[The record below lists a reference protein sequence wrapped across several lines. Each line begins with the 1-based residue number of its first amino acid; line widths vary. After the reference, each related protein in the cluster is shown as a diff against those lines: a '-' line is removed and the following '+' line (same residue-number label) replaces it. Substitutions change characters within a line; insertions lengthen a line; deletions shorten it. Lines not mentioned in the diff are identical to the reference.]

1 MGAPD
6 TGVVVRGAAQHR
18 PHAGMISIGNV
29 VSVSDG
35 ARYFQEAVTE
45 SPADYY
51 AARGE
56 AAGLWRGQA
65 AAELGLAGSVRR
77 DDFVRILDGR
87 HPATGDELGRHHAT
101 RKDVAF
107 DVTFSLPKSV
117 SLLYALGDDH
127 VREAVLRALDAGATA
142 AHEYLED
149 HAAWGRIANPQTH
162 AIEHVR
168 AQLVTAA
175 FVHRTAR
182 PVTRDGVVAVDPQ
195 LHTHLVV
202 ASFAKRA
209 NGTWGQLHGQQLY
222 AHATAAGAIGQAATR
237 DVLVRELGV
246 RVRTNPNGTFELEGF
261 TPEQLAEFSQRHQQT
276 MAAAE
281 AAGVTSY
288 DGLKVAVLASREA
301 KSAIEPGTDHF
312 EQWRDRAANLGLT
325 PAGVSDLL
333 EQEEVRELRWFDVDT
348 AQAVIG
354 RDENGL
360 TAQASVFSRRELI
373 RSLAGHTPLGMRRE
387 QIEELADAILADP
400 AVTTPMVPAQRE
412 GEAASE
418 AMERWCDRGME
429 LHYSTPEVVALER
442 RMLRSAVLRGQER
455 TLVIDGGHVRAAI
468 EASGNHLTTDQREMV
483 LGVCTSPAGVIVVEG
498 AAGTGKTTAVRLI
511 REIHTDLGVS
521 VIGCA
526 PSNRAAIT
534 LEQEAGVPTFTT
546 ASLLYR
552 LRDGERRA
560 RGGLVIADECSMLGP
575 DLAELVVRAEQ
586 DGAKLVLI
594 GDSAQLQPIDGG
606 ALFRSLGDALGRISL
621 TDVVRQ
627 RESWDREVL
636 MALRAGNA
644 APLVRRYLEE
654 GRVHHCPDE
663 FSRVATIAADWVAAS
678 AEGHE
683 VITIALERAAVAE
696 LNAVT
701 REAAVEAG
709 LVARAGVRRVSVDH
723 VGHKNVPLG
732 DLEFAVGDRVLLVG
746 RTQRHRGLVKGLRGT
761 VVETAADGTLGVETA
776 EKRRVTVPPDYA
788 GVAHGYALTAHRAQ
802 GATADIVLVH
812 SSDAADRH
820 WHYVALSRHRLRA
833 AYYDVAPQPRDTDGV
848 HHGHP
853 VDPSWTDERLI
864 ASMEHEAPKPSTLD
878 YPAAY
883 ARQLVETRAGSGANG
898 AATEPPTDKQL
909 EALRD
914 NGRLEDLP
922 PAATRIHASL
932 VLDGLFG
939 HPAGETAQRWLTD
952 SGTPPDEAGTA
963 VAAAMEE
970 VAASRGQSQIRD
982 SWHGVMYRHR
992 PQRGANSAEEELAK
1006 LREATRRRR
1015 RFAYYVQ
1022 PEDPGP
1028 HQAPNRG
1035 PGMGW

>member
-1 MGAPD
+1 
-6 TGVVVRGAAQHR
+6 
-18 PHAGMISIGNV
+18 MISIGNV

-35 ARYFQEAVTE
+35 ARYFQEAVAE

-51 AARGE
+51 TARGE
-56 AAGLWRGQA
+56 ASGVWRGQA
-65 AAELGLAGSVRR
+65 AAELGLAGRVRR

-87 HPATGDELGRHHAT
+87 HPATSDELGRHHAA
-101 RKDVAF
+101 RKNVAF

-127 VREAVLRALDAGATA
+127 VREGVLRSLDAGASA
-142 AHEYLED
+142 AHDYLEE

-182 PVTRDGVVAVDPQ
+182 PVTRDGVVTVDPQ

-222 AHATAAGAIGQAATR
+222 AHAAAAGAIGQAATR

-246 RVRTNPNGTFELEGF
+246 RVRTNLNGTFELEGF
-261 TPEQLAEFSQRHQQT
+261 TPEQLAEFSQRHQQA
-276 MAAAE
+276 MAAAD

-288 DGLKVAVLASREA
+288 DGMKVAVLASREA
-301 KSAIEPGTDHF
+301 KSAVAPGTDHF
-312 EQWRDRAANLGLT
+312 AQWRDRAANLGLT

-333 EQEEVRELRWFDVDT
+333 EQEQVRELRWFDVDT
-348 AQAVIG
+348 AQTVIG

-373 RSLAGHTPLGMRRE
+373 RSLAAHTPLGMRRE

-418 AMERWCDRGME
+418 AMQRWCDRGME

-442 RMLRSAVLRGQER
+442 RMLRSASLRGQER
-455 TLVIDGGHVRAAI
+455 TLVIDGEHVRVAI
-468 EASGNHLTTDQREMV
+468 EASASHLTKDQREMV
-483 LGVCTSPAGVIVVEG
+483 LGVCTSPAGVVVVEG

-511 REIHTDLGVS
+511 REIHADLGVS
-521 VIGCA
+521 VVGCA
-526 PSNRAAIT
+526 PSNRAAVT
-534 LEQEAGVPTFTT
+534 LEEEAGVPSFTT
-546 ASLLYR
+546 AWLLRR
-552 LRDGERRA
+552 LRDGEHLA
-560 RGGLVIADECSMLGP
+560 RGGLVVADECSMLGP
-575 DLAELVVRAEQ
+575 DLAELVIRAEQ

-594 GDSAQLQPIDGG
+594 GDSAQLQPVDGG

-636 MALRAGNA
+636 MALRAGDA
-644 APLVRRYLEE
+644 APLVRRYIQE

-663 FSRVATIAADWVAAS
+663 SSRVATIAADWVAAS
-678 AEGHE
+678 SEGHE
-683 VITIALERAAVAE
+683 VITVARERAAVAE

-701 REAAVEAG
+701 REAAVDAG
-709 LVARAGVRRVSVDH
+709 LVARTGVRRVSVDH
-723 VGHKNVPLG
+723 VGHKTVPLG
-732 DLEFAVGDRVLLVG
+732 ELEFAVGDRVLFVG
-746 RTQRHRGLVKGLRGT
+746 GTQRHRGLVKGLRGT
-761 VVETAADGTLGVETA
+761 VVEAAADGSLAVETA
-776 EKRRVTVPPDYA
+776 EKRLLTVPHDYA

-812 SSDAADRH
+812 GSDAADRH

-833 AYYDVAPQPRDTDGV
+833 AYYDVAPQTRDAEGV
-848 HHGHP
+848 HHGLP
-853 VDPSWTDERLI
+853 VNPSWTDDGLI
-864 ASMEHEAPKPSTLD
+864 ASMEREAPKPSTLD

-883 ARQLVETRAGSGANG
+883 ERQLVETRAAGGANA

-914 NGRLEDLP
+914 HGVLQDLP
-922 PAATRIHASL
+922 PAATWIHASL
-932 VLDGLFG
+932 VIDNVFG
-939 HPAGETAQRWLTD
+939 HTAGESARRWLTD
-952 SGTPPDEAGTA
+952 NGTPPEDAGRA
-963 VAAAMEE
+963 IAMAMEE
-970 VAASRGQSQIRD
+970 VTASRGRSHIRD
-982 SWHGVMYRHR
+982 SRSSVMDR
-992 PQRGANSAEEELAK
+992 QRREKGTNSPENDLTERAK
-1006 LREATRRRR
+1006 AARRRSG
-1015 RFAYYVQ
+1015 FSYFPQPYPQ
-1022 PEDPGP
+1022 PEDPAP